1 LRRVAT
7 FPAANVEHMTFE
19 RGDHVFVD
27 ESKER
32 GYYIA
37 AAATARG
44 DVAAIEARLRKLR
57 TGSRSTIHFTKET
70 KRRDL
75 LLREFC
81 TMDVRVTLYVM
92 RGAKD
97 VQARPALLR
106 ALVAD
111 LVAGQAGSL
120 TIENDQSVQQV
131 DRRTIRDELDR
142 RRALGSFAYDHAD
155 RSTRP
160 LLWIADAAAWCHQAG
175 GAWPG
180 KVAPIVQGIIEIERP

>member
-1 LRRVAT
+1 MA
-7 FPAANVEHMTFE
+7 FE

-27 ESKER
+27 ESKQR

-44 DVAAIEARLRKLR
+44 EVAPIEGRLRKLR

-111 LVAGQAGSL
+111 LIAGQAGSL
-120 TIENDQSVQQV
+120 TIENDQSVQQS
-131 DRRTIRDELDR
+131 DRRIIRDELDR
-142 RRALGSFAYDHAD
+142 QRALGAFTYTHAD
-155 RSTRP
+155 RPVHP

-175 GAWPG
+175 GDWPG
-180 KVAPIVQGIIEIERP
+180 KIAPIVQGVVEIDRP